1 MHGGASHVRRIVGD
15 PMCQPTDRAT
25 DALSA
30 WGGGGGA
37 TGWHGGGALRPH
49 RRARD
54 HRARAIAIVIVG
66 TSSGGGGGG
75 SAEQETEVR
84 PAVTSRGAEA
94 PISQR
99 LVREHGW
106 HAHDAREAEA
116 LQQLWAGL
124 DADSSGS

>member
-1 MHGGASHVRRIVGD
+1 
-15 PMCQPTDRAT
+15 
-25 DALSA
+25 
-30 WGGGGGA
+30 
-37 TGWHGGGALRPH
+37 
-49 RRARD
+49 
-54 HRARAIAIVIVG
+54 
-66 TSSGGGGGG
+66 
-75 SAEQETEVR
+75 VR

-124 DADSSGS
+124 DADSSGSLDAEEVRQVLRGMGKELPEGEFQQAMRAIDSDGSGELDFGEFLRWWQTQDAQAQKQLLLMQQVDFSVL